1 MLNNDDYKRIT
12 NTIPL
17 FHNAVPTLAH
27 EVRQAANKLLIPA
40 GTTVFTEGDEVQAIA
55 LLLSGVVRVYKIGET
70 GREITLYRFGIG
82 QSCILTATAILNQQS
97 FPALAMVEQD
107 AEVVMIPAQVFREW
121 VRHYDVWRD
130 FVFNLLSQRIM
141 SLMLI
146 VDEVAFQR
154 LDLRV
159 ASLLLQR
166 TEHTSILRMTHQEIA
181 DEIGSSREVISRV
194 LENFSKQGLIRPARG
209 MIEVLDRVT
218 LQRLM

>member
-1 MLNNDDYKRIT
+1 
-12 NTIPL
+12 
-17 FHNAVPTLAH
+17 
-27 EVRQAANKLLIPA
+27 
-40 GTTVFTEGDEVQAIA
+40 
-55 LLLSGVVRVYKIGET
+55 
-70 GREITLYRFGIG
+70 
-82 QSCILTATAILNQQS
+82 
-97 FPALAMVEQD
+97 
-107 AEVVMIPAQVFREW
+107 MIQAQVFREW

-194 LENFSKQGLIRPARG
+194 LENFSKQGLIGPHA
-209 MIEVLDRVT
+209 E
-218 LQRLM
+218 